1 MVMIVGNVED
11 EGCLLNTGF
20 MKRKLRNKLTTHWDM
35 IVKMFGQKFFTLNIF
50 PFVATMSFWTI
61 AKSHHGVKG

>member
-11 EGCLLNTGF
+11 ERCLPNMGF
-20 MKRKLRNKLTTHWDM
+20 MKRKLRNRSTIHWDM
-35 IVKMFGQKFFTLNIF
+35 VIKMFAQKFFTLNIF

-61 AKSHHGVKG
+61 AKFRHGVKG